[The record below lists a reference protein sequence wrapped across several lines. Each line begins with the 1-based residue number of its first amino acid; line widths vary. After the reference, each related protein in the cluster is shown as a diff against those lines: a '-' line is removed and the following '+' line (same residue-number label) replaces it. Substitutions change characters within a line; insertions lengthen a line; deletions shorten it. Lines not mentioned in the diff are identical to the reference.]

1 VRLRPLI
8 LGVAIVLA
16 GVAAALPGATK
27 AASNFAPAA
36 TATVHPGVQLFTSG
50 AQCTANFIY
59 ANGTD
64 TFIGQAAHCSGTG
77 GSTSTNGCTSPSLP
91 IGTAV
96 QITGAAHPGTM
107 VYNSWLTMQSLHEAD
122 ANTCAF
128 NDLALVRIDP
138 ADVASTNPSVP
149 FFGGPVGVGS
159 QTLNLG
165 DTVYTYGNSELRAGI
180 TQLSPKRGVS
190 LGDTGGGWSH
200 GCYTITPG
208 IPGDSGSGF
217 LDATGHAIGIL
228 STVEIAPIP
237 ASNNF
242 GDLSRELSYA
252 NAHGFSV
259 SLVAGD
265 VPFHAALLPPLPL

>member
-1 VRLRPLI
+1 MRLRPLV
-8 LGVAIVLA
+8 LVAAIVVA
-16 GVAAALPGATK
+16 GAALAHPGDTR
-27 AASNFAPAA
+27 AASAFAPAA
-36 TATVHPGVQLFTSG
+36 SATVHPGVQLFTNG

-59 ANGTD
+59 TNGTD
-64 TFIGQAAHCSGTG
+64 TYIGQAAHCSGTG
-77 GSTSTNGCTSPSLP
+77 GNTATNGCTSGSLP

-96 QITGAAHPGTM
+96 QITGAAHPGTL
-107 VYNSWLTMQSLHEAD
+107 VYNSWLTMQSAHEAD
-122 ANTCAF
+122 ANTCAY

-138 ADVASTNPSVP
+138 ADVGSTNPSMP
-149 FFGGPVGVGS
+149 FFGGPTAVGS
-159 QTLNLG
+159 QTLNAG
-165 DTVYTYGNSELRAGI
+165 DTVYTYGNSELRGGV

-190 LGDTGGGWSH
+190 VGDTGGGWSH
-200 GCYTITPG
+200 GCYTVTPG

-242 GDLSRELSYA
+242 GDLSRELAYA

-265 VPFHAALLPPLPL
+265 VPFRAAVLPPLPL